1 MASSFRTPR
10 LSLTPNLISIF
21 GLLERTIPAMVLC
34 LGSMLA
40 LVVGAG
46 VGAVVGAFVIAGGL
60 VEVVVGLVGGGKGAL
75 GGGSFG
81 GGGPRGP

>member
-60 VEVVVGLVGGGKGAL
+60 VEVVVGGGKGAL
-75 GGGSFG
+75 GGGPFG